1 MSGDN
6 TAIIIFLVFMG
17 VLSLIYLSST
27 IRLIPS
33 KFGPVKTVKAVV
45 TNKYISKSFSKYD
58 GNGEKV
64 KYVIVF
70 SIEGKKKYFF
80 VSQFSHDGY
89 RVNEKGTLTYKG
101 STLLKF
107 E

>member
-17 VLSLIYLSST
+17 LLSLIYLAPA
-27 IRLIPS
+27 IRLIQS

-45 TNKYISKSFSKYD
+45 TNKYISKSFSKYA

-70 SIEGKKKYFF
+70 SIEGKKKYFS
-80 VSQFSHDGY
+80 VSQFSYDGY